1 MSDKIANF
9 EDYVK
14 RDASNEHKEA
24 EVKEETTA
32 PTSDAAE
39 KETAA
44 PKADP
49 VPQETMEIEIE
60 DPYQF

>member
-24 EVKEETTA
+24 EEQVKHSAT
-32 PTSDAAE
+32 
-39 KETAA
+39 
-44 PKADP
+44 
-49 VPQETMEIEIE
+49 
-60 DPYQF
+60 